1 MAETPRVDAGIDIH
15 RDRAQGSEHEHENN
29 QFDTDA
35 IASVTACSAQRNDEI
50 VDRSEDEVPK
60 ASTLGKNKLMIRWSL
75 REVPPIELKV
85 ESAAP
90 DGATQAIA
98 PECERNHC
106 PEQKP
111 EGGRALTKGPM
122 EFEPEVG

>member
-1 MAETPRVDAGIDIH
+1 
-15 RDRAQGSEHEHENN
+15 
-29 QFDTDA
+29 
-35 IASVTACSAQRNDEI
+35 
-50 VDRSEDEVPK
+50 
-60 ASTLGKNKLMIRWSL
+60 MIRWSL

-122 EFEPEVG
+122 EFEPEVSCSYRCKCQSLISQAAGGRDSLSPAAEIQRNILGDRQLGLPKELRSAPNWRIEILRRGRGENR